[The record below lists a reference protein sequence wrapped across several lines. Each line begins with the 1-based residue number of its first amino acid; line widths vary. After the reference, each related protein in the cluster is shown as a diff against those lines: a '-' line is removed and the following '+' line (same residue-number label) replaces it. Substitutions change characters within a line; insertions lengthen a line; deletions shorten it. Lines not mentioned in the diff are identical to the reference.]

1 MIAAPETGRAGPGL
15 GDRTLDDQALRDQA
29 LGNLTLGSV
38 YSDVEAYYSARVAR
52 HGATPRG
59 VDWSCWATQNLRF
72 VQLLKLCDFSGPF
85 ALNDMGCGYGALA
98 DYLAMRHATAAIDY
112 LGIDLSQAMIRH
124 ARLRLSG
131 PDRRFVV
138 AASCPRVADYCVASG
153 VMNVSLGHPR
163 EPWEQFVATILRDM
177 RRCSR
182 RGFSVNFKA
191 AAGTTMGAADEPAEG
206 LYRTTPQRWI
216 EFCEAELGCSVETLD
231 DYGMREFTLLVRCN

>member
-1 MIAAPETGRAGPGL
+1 MTAAPETDRGSYEL
-15 GDRTLDDQALRDQA
+15 GC
-29 LGNLTLGSV
+29 GSLSSIL
-38 YSDVEAYYSARVAR
+38 SDVEAYYSARVAK

-72 VQLLKLCDFSGPF
+72 VQLLKLCDFSEPF
-85 ALNDMGCGYGALA
+85 ALNDIGCGYGALA
-98 DYLAMRHATAAIDY
+98 DYLAMRHAAAAIDY
-112 LGIDLSQAMIRH
+112 LGIDLSEAMIHR
-124 ARLRLSG
+124 ARCRFPD

-138 AASCPRVADYCVASG
+138 AASCPRVADYSVASG
-153 VMNVSLGHPR
+153 VMNVNLGHPR

-191 AAGTTMGAADEPAEG
+191 AAGAAMGAADDPAEG

-216 EFCEAELGCSVETLD
+216 EFCDAELGCSVETID
-231 DYGMREFTLLVRCN
+231 GYGMREFTLLIRCT